1 MVGTTSVNPL
11 SLPPTKE
18 VKKIE
23 IQKIVEGFDVE
34 QTGGLEDSAHDVN
47 DVNDINDME
56 NEGGNLYNGVFNN
69 IYNSPYN
76 NIYGGDDHLLDEM
89 TSDIHLD
96 DSMQNNKKKK

>member
-1 MVGTTSVNPL
+1 
-11 SLPPTKE
+11 
-18 VKKIE
+18 
-23 IQKIVEGFDVE
+23 
-34 QTGGLEDSAHDVN
+34 
-47 DVNDINDME
+47 ME